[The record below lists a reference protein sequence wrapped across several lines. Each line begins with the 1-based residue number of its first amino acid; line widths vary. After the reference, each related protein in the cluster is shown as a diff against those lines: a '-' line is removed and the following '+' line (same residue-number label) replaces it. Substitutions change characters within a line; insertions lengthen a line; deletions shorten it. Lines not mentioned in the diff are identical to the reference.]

1 MTHKKHDFKNDILTM
16 LTAYV
21 TLGAVALI
29 SLTALGLSTPTFWAL
44 LVLFII
50 LGVLFWAFPH
60 KDASHHQKIRFLA
73 AQTLIITIMMV
84 LGRNT
89 AIFAVL
95 FFISSAQAM
104 MILPGSRGFYWIAL
118 FTLIAVIGFVLDEGW
133 LSGLG
138 SVLIYAAG
146 YSFFGIFGSIMM
158 QAQAE
163 RQKSQALLEELQ
175 ETHSQLQDYVLRVEE
190 LAVAEERNR
199 LAREMHDSLG
209 HRLTVAS
216 VQLEG
221 AQYLIPEDPQRAA
234 QKVEVVRGQV
244 QEALGELRQ
253 TVAQLREPLEASLS
267 ITQALQRLIASFEAA
282 SELTVNVILAE
293 DIPPLPDS
301 HRLALYRSAQEAL
314 TNVQR
319 HAKAHNVW
327 LQLTFQGNAVNL
339 LVSDDGIGLP
349 EGAEQAG
356 FGLRGMR
363 ERMGLVGGKLLLEPR
378 HGGGTQLRVEV
389 PLPAEE
395 SNA

>member
-1 MTHKKHDFKNDILTM
+1 
-16 LTAYV
+16 
-21 TLGAVALI
+21 
-29 SLTALGLSTPTFWAL
+29 
-44 LVLFII
+44 
-50 LGVLFWAFPH
+50 
-60 KDASHHQKIRFLA
+60 
-73 AQTLIITIMMV
+73 
-84 LGRNT
+84 
-89 AIFAVL
+89 
-95 FFISSAQAM
+95 
-104 MILPGSRGFYWIAL
+104 
-118 FTLIAVIGFVLDEGW
+118 VLDEGW

-158 QAQAE
+158 QAQTE
-163 RQKSQALLEELQ
+163 RQKSQGLLEELQ
-175 ETHSQLQDYVLRVEE
+175 EAHHQLQDYVLRVEE

-234 QKVEVVRGQV
+234 QKVEVVRDQV

-282 SELTVNVILAE
+282 SNLTVNVLLDE

-301 HRLALYRSAQEAL
+301 HRLALYRSAQEGL

-327 LQLTFQGNAVNL
+327 LQLSYHAGVVCL

-363 ERMGLVGGKLLLEPR
+363 ERMGLVGGKLLFEPR
-378 HGGGTQLRVEV
+378 PGGGTQLRVEV

-395 SNA
+395 NDA

>member
-1 MTHKKHDFKNDILTM
+1 MTHKKHSLKNYIPLILPIY
-16 LTAYV
+16 LTI
-21 TLGAVALI
+21 GAVALI
-29 SLTALGLSTPTFWAL
+29 SLTSLGPESPFWLLAGLFVALSIVTWFFPHDDRPLRDKIVFLGLET
-44 LVLFII
+44 I
-50 LGVLFWAFPH
+50 
-60 KDASHHQKIRFLA
+60 
-73 AQTLIITIMMV
+73 IITLLIV
-84 LGRNT
+84 FGDAT

-95 FFISSAQAM
+95 FFITSAQAM
-104 MILPGSRGFYWIAL
+104 MALPGYSGLYWIAVL
-118 FTLIAVIGFVLDEGW
+118 FLIAVTGFVIDEGFI
-133 LSGLG
+133 SGIG
-138 SVLIYAAG
+138 SSLIYATG
-146 YSFFGIFGSIMM
+146 YIFFGIFG
-158 QAQAE
+158 QATIQADEE
-163 RQKSQALLEELQ
+163 RNRSQALLEELQ
-175 ETHSQLQDYVLRVEE
+175 EAHRQLQDYVLRVEE

-282 SELTVNVILAE
+282 SDLTVNVILAE

-319 HAKAHNVW
+319 HAKADNVW
-327 LQLTFQGNAVNL
+327 LQLTFQDGAVSL
-339 LVSDDGIGLP
+339 LVSDDGVGLP

-363 ERMGLVGGKLLLEPR
+363 ERMGLVGGTLLLEPR
-378 HGGGTQLRVEV
+378 PGGGTQLRVEV
-389 PLPAEE
+389 PLPVEE
-395 SNA
+395 SDA

>member
-1 MTHKKHDFKNDILTM
+1 MTQKNHDLKKDILTM

-29 SLTALGLSTPTFWAL
+29 SLTSFSPHTPTFWML
-44 LVLFII
+44 LALFIT
-50 LGVLFWAFPH
+50 LGLLLWSFPH
-60 KDASHHQKIRFLA
+60 KESSLKEKVLFLA
-73 AQTLIITIMMV
+73 GQTIIITTMMA
-84 LGRNT
+84 LGGNT

-104 MILPGSRGFYWIAL
+104 MIFPAPRGFYWITLFSVIAL
-118 FTLIAVIGFVLDEGW
+118 VGFVLDEGW

-146 YSFFGIFGSIMM
+146 YSFFGMFGSITT
-158 QAQAE
+158 QAQEE

-175 ETHSQLQDYVLRVEE
+175 EAHHQLQDYVLRVEE

-282 SELTVNVILAE
+282 SDLTVNVLLAE
-293 DIPPLPDS
+293 DIPPLPDT

-319 HAKAHNVW
+319 HAKADNVW
-327 LQLTFQGNAVNL
+327 LQLNYRDGAVSL
-339 LVSDDGIGLP
+339 RVSDDGIGLP

-378 HGGGTQLRVEV
+378 PGGGTQLQVEI

-395 SNA
+395 NDA

>member
-1 MTHKKHDFKNDILTM
+1 MTQKNHSFKNELLTM
-16 LTAYV
+16 LTAYG

-29 SLTALGLSTPTFWAL
+29 SLTSFPPTTVTFWLL
-44 LVLFII
+44 LVLFIAQGI
-50 LGVLFWAFPH
+50 LFWFFPH
-60 KDASHHQKIRFLA
+60 KEVPFRRKVLFLA
-73 AQTLIITIMMV
+73 LQTIIITIMMV
-84 LGRNT
+84 LGKNA
-89 AIFAVL
+89 AIIAVL
-95 FFISSAQAM
+95 FFVSSAQAM
-104 MILPGSRGFYWIAL
+104 MVLPGSRGFYWIAL
-118 FTLIAVIGFVLDEGW
+118 FSLIALVGFILDEGW

-158 QAQAE
+158 QAQEE

-175 ETHSQLQDYVLRVEE
+175 EAHRQLQDYVLRVEE

-221 AQYLIPEDPQRAA
+221 AQYLIPEDPERAA

-267 ITQALQRLIASFEAA
+267 ITQALQRLVASFEAA
-282 SELTVNVILAE
+282 SDLTVNVFLAE
-293 DIPPLPDS
+293 DVPPLPDS

-319 HAKAHNVW
+319 HANADNVW
-327 LQLTFQGNAVNL
+327 LQLDSRDNDISL

-363 ERMGLVGGKLLLEPR
+363 ERMGLVGGTLLLEPR
-378 HGGGTQLRVEV
+378 PGGGTQLRVQV
-389 PLPAEE
+389 PLSEE
-395 SNA
+395 EKRG